1 MDNYS
6 NDDKAALATVIATSA
21 NVPVPAVAVTITA
34 ASVVIKA
41 VIDTA
46 AASVGTSLIFQRLS
60 AAFSDAAAATALL
73 SGAAP
78 GLVVESAPVLQISS
92 ATGGGSP
99 PPLPTPT
106 QLEQGAAEPRI
117 GQRIS
122 RYSLPI
128 IFGAALLVMIV
139 FAIASRGTDVASMPW
154 GAPWDDAGRTVLFA
168 TLASSNFDFFGDLL
182 YFVVKAADGGYWHI
196 GLVAASIAAFVVPAI
211 ACALR
216 NGFFS
221 QFVATGRTIAPVL
234 KRTIVR
240 EHLRSWRSLP
250 RFLLWLL
257 ALLLLLGLV
266 PLLLLLWTLALLGTL
281 VLGVNMKLFAL
292 PGFLRFYRR
301 LLFLSRSLQPRFG
314 STDLDQ
320 IVALNEALFFEL
332 ALESVPQ
339 ICIVIVNESLTPD
352 PWSPLAIA
360 ALGGSIFFV
369 ACLLWKFGDRICR
382 KGFREGLRVPVLAC
396 NQDQRDAIKRFMA
409 RSANPQAV
417 HEVDVKVDIPEPLS
431 SSSRARVDP
440 TGGSQGGTGRAV
452 ESTQGIS
459 LPVCSPSGVTCSGSN
474 ILISSSQPTSTL
486 RPAPSSSA
494 PGSLATT
501 AQHSSSASGRSDF
514 TTVHTADITSA
525 AVRAVADAAP
535 LAQAARQKAV
545 LRAGTNNPLVTVVA
559 SVSASDIR
567 FDSPRLRLGAGAFG
581 TVYRSAE
588 EGWQGSTVAVK
599 ELKVDV
605 SEGTRASTLEALRRE
620 AVTLASLRHQNVVS
634 FLGVC
639 LDASQPMLVT
649 EYVAGGALKDA
660 LYPRGGGSSAL
671 SYVDRL
677 RIAKDIAAGLLHI
690 HSQSIVHRDLKPA
703 NVLLAKIDGSLIAKV
718 ADVGLARAL
727 HGTCQ
732 HMSANTGG
740 GAGTP
745 QYMSPE
751 QWTDQVQ
758 SSPPCCH
765 VMGSRMTSFCDA
777 CLRAHV
783 CVCVQELTTASDVY
797 AYGVLLN
804 ETLTSVRPWP
814 QVAAWAIMGK
824 VTNGER
830 PDLVTDGEVG
840 ELVERCWQASRDSRP
855 SMPEVF
861 DAMMRMHNLQVDAAR
876 ELPARV

>member
-1 MDNYS
+1 VDNYS
-6 NDDKAALATVIATSA
+6 NDDKAALAAVIATSA

-46 AASVGTSLIFQRLS
+46 AASVGPSLIFQRLS

-99 PPLPTPT
+99 PPLPMPT
-106 QLEQGAAEPRI
+106 QPEQGPRI
-117 GQRIS
+117 GQRIN

-182 YFVVKAADGGYWHI
+182 YFVVKAADGGYWHT

-257 ALLLLLGLV
+257 AWLLLLGLV

-301 LLFLSRSLQPRFG
+301 LLFLSRSLQP
-314 STDLDQ
+314 SPLDQ

-339 ICIVIVNESLTPD
+339 ICIVIVNESLTPG

-452 ESTQGIS
+452 
-459 LPVCSPSGVTCSGSN
+459 
-474 ILISSSQPTSTL
+474 
-486 RPAPSSSA
+486 
-494 PGSLATT
+494 
-501 AQHSSSASGRSDF
+501 
-514 TTVHTADITSA
+514 
-525 AVRAVADAAP
+525 
-535 LAQAARQKAV
+535 
-545 LRAGTNNPLVTVVA
+545 
-559 SVSASDIR
+559 
-567 FDSPRLRLGAGAFG
+567 
-581 TVYRSAE
+581 
-588 EGWQGSTVAVK
+588 
-599 ELKVDV
+599 
-605 SEGTRASTLEALRRE
+605 
-620 AVTLASLRHQNVVS
+620 
-634 FLGVC
+634 
-639 LDASQPMLVT
+639 
-649 EYVAGGALKDA
+649 
-660 LYPRGGGSSAL
+660 
-671 SYVDRL
+671 
-677 RIAKDIAAGLLHI
+677 
-690 HSQSIVHRDLKPA
+690 
-703 NVLLAKIDGSLIAKV
+703 
-718 ADVGLARAL
+718 
-727 HGTCQ
+727 
-732 HMSANTGG
+732 
-740 GAGTP
+740 
-745 QYMSPE
+745 
-751 QWTDQVQ
+751 
-758 SSPPCCH
+758 
-765 VMGSRMTSFCDA
+765 
-777 CLRAHV
+777 
-783 CVCVQELTTASDVY
+783 
-797 AYGVLLN
+797 
-804 ETLTSVRPWP
+804 
-814 QVAAWAIMGK
+814 
-824 VTNGER
+824 
-830 PDLVTDGEVG
+830 
-840 ELVERCWQASRDSRP
+840 
-855 SMPEVF
+855 
-861 DAMMRMHNLQVDAAR
+861 
-876 ELPARV
+876 